1 MDRLYY
7 TYLIIK
13 ESLDYIPAIEIK
25 GQLEEKY
32 RIKVDVK
39 TVYQAIKNIN
49 ELSSSFNF
57 YVITADTYGTVK
69 KELENTNCKVIT
81 IPALSQDMAKL
92 NFVKELGLNTCLSVG
107 NGRND
112 KLMLKETILG
122 IAILQD
128 EGLCTETL
136 LNSDILVKSIFDV
149 FAFLKDSNRLIAT
162 LRN

>member
-1 MDRLYY
+1 M
-7 TYLIIK
+7 IVK
-13 ESLDYIPAIEIK
+13 IPGRQSIEIK
-25 GQLEEKY
+25 DIVFDYNGTIAIDGKL
-32 RIKVDVK
+32 ISDVSK
-39 TVYQAIKNIN
+39 KIN
-49 ELSSSFNF
+49 ELSASFNF

-112 KLMLKETILG
+112 KLMLKETVLG

-136 LNSDILVKSIFDV
+136 LHSDILVKSIFDV

>member
-1 MDRLYY
+1 MIVEIPGR
-7 TYLIIK
+7 
-13 ESLDYIPAIEIK
+13 ESIEIK
-25 GQLEEKY
+25 DIVFDYNGTIAIDGKL
-32 RIKVDVK
+32 ISDVS
-39 TVYQAIKNIN
+39 KNIN
-49 ELSSSFNF
+49 ELSASFNF

-81 IPALSQDMAKL
+81 IPALSQDIAKL

-112 KLMLKETILG
+112 KLMLKETVLG

>member
-1 MDRLYY
+1 M
-7 TYLIIK
+7 IV
-13 ESLDYIPAIEIK
+13 EIPGRETLEIK
-25 GQLEEKY
+25 DIVFDYNGTIAIDGKL
-32 RIKVDVK
+32 IGDVS
-39 TVYQAIKNIN
+39 KNIN

-57 YVITADTYGTVK
+57 YVITADTYGKLK

-128 EGLCTETL
+128 EGLSTETL

>member
-1 MDRLYY
+1 M
-7 TYLIIK
+7 IVKIPGK
-13 ESLDYIPAIEIK
+13 ESFEIK
-25 GQLEEKY
+25 NVVFDYNG
-32 RIKVDVK
+32 
-39 TVYQAIKNIN
+39 TVAIDGKLIAGISDIIN
-49 ELSSSFNF
+49 ELSNSFNF

-69 KELENTNCKVIT
+69 KELENTKCEVIV
-81 IPALSQDMAKL
+81 IPNSQQDISKL
-92 NFVKELGLNTCLSVG
+92 EFVKELGLQHTLSVG

-112 KLMLKETILG
+112 KLMLKETVLG

-149 FAFLKDSNRLIAT
+149 FGFLKDSNRLIAT

>member
-1 MDRLYY
+1 M
-7 TYLIIK
+7 IV
-13 ESLDYIPAIEIK
+13 EIPGREKIEIK
-25 GQLEEKY
+25 DIVFDYNGTIAIDGKL
-32 RIKVDVK
+32 IGDVS
-39 TVYQAIKNIN
+39 KNIN

-81 IPALSQDMAKL
+81 IPALTQDISKL
-92 NFVKELGLNTCLSVG
+92 DFVKELGLNTCLSVG

>member
-1 MDRLYY
+1 M
-7 TYLIIK
+7 IV
-13 ESLDYIPAIEIK
+13 EIPGRERIEIK
-25 GQLEEKY
+25 DIVFDYNGTIAIDGKL
-32 RIKVDVK
+32 IGDVS
-39 TVYQAIKNIN
+39 KNIN

>member
-1 MDRLYY
+1 M
-7 TYLIIK
+7 IV
-13 ESLDYIPAIEIK
+13 EIPGRETLEIK
-25 GQLEEKY
+25 DIVFDYNGTIAIDGKL
-32 RIKVDVK
+32 IGDVS
-39 TVYQAIKNIN
+39 KNIN
-49 ELSSSFNF
+49 ELSSSFNL

>member
-1 MDRLYY
+1 M
-7 TYLIIK
+7 IV
-13 ESLDYIPAIEIK
+13 EIPGREKIEIK
-25 GQLEEKY
+25 DIVFDYNGTIAIDGKL
-32 RIKVDVK
+32 ISDVS
-39 TVYQAIKNIN
+39 KNIN

-81 IPALSQDMAKL
+81 IPALTQDISKL
-92 NFVKELGLNTCLSVG
+92 DFVKELGLNTCLCVG

>member
-1 MDRLYY
+1 M
-7 TYLIIK
+7 IVKIPGK
-13 ESLDYIPAIEIK
+13 ESFEIK
-25 GQLEEKY
+25 NVVFDYNG
-32 RIKVDVK
+32 
-39 TVYQAIKNIN
+39 TVAIDGKLIAGISDIIN
-49 ELSSSFNF
+49 ELSNSFNF

-69 KELENTNCKVIT
+69 KELENTNCEVIV
-81 IPALSQDMAKL
+81 IPNSQQDISKL
-92 NFVKELGLNTCLSVG
+92 EFVKELGLQYTLSVG

-112 KLMLKETILG
+112 KLMLKETVLG

-149 FAFLKDSNRLIAT
+149 FGFLKDSNRLIAT

>member
-1 MDRLYY
+1 M
-7 TYLIIK
+7 IV
-13 ESLDYIPAIEIK
+13 EIPGREKIEIK
-25 GQLEEKY
+25 DIVFDYNGTIAIDGKL
-32 RIKVDVK
+32 IGDVS
-39 TVYQAIKNIN
+39 KNIN

-149 FAFLKDSNRLIAT
+149 FAFLKNSNRLIAT

>member
-1 MDRLYY
+1 M
-7 TYLIIK
+7 II
-13 ESLDYIPAIEIK
+13 EIPGREKIEIK
-25 GQLEEKY
+25 DIVFDYNGTIAIDGKL
-32 RIKVDVK
+32 IGDVS
-39 TVYQAIKNIN
+39 KNIN

-81 IPALSQDMAKL
+81 IPALTQDMAKL

>member
-1 MDRLYY
+1 M
-7 TYLIIK
+7 IVKIPGK
-13 ESLDYIPAIEIK
+13 ESFEIK
-25 GQLEEKY
+25 NVVFDYNG
-32 RIKVDVK
+32 
-39 TVYQAIKNIN
+39 TVAIDGKLIAGISDIIN
-49 ELSSSFNF
+49 ELSNSFNF

-69 KELENTNCKVIT
+69 KELENTKCEVIV
-81 IPALSQDMAKL
+81 IPNLQQDISKL
-92 NFVKELGLNTCLSVG
+92 EFVKELGLQYTLSVG

-112 KLMLKETILG
+112 KLMLKETVLG

-149 FAFLKDSNRLIAT
+149 FGFLKDSNRLIAT

>member
-1 MDRLYY
+1 M
-7 TYLIIK
+7 IV
-13 ESLDYIPAIEIK
+13 EIPGRQSIEIK
-25 GQLEEKY
+25 DIVFDYNGTIAIDGKL
-32 RIKVDVK
+32 ISDVS
-39 TVYQAIKNIN
+39 KNIN

-81 IPALSQDMAKL
+81 ISALSQDMAKL

-128 EGLCTETL
+128 EGLCAETL

>member
-1 MDRLYY
+1 M
-7 TYLIIK
+7 IV
-13 ESLDYIPAIEIK
+13 EIPGREKIEIK
-25 GQLEEKY
+25 DIVFDYNGTIAIDGKL
-32 RIKVDVK
+32 INDVS
-39 TVYQAIKNIN
+39 KNIN
-49 ELSSSFNF
+49 ELSSRFNF

-81 IPALSQDMAKL
+81 IPALTQDISKL
-92 NFVKELGLNTCLSVG
+92 DFVKELGLNTCLSVG

-112 KLMLKETILG
+112 KLMLKETVLG

>member
-1 MDRLYY
+1 M
-7 TYLIIK
+7 IVKIPGK
-13 ESLDYIPAIEIK
+13 ESFEIK
-25 GQLEEKY
+25 NVVFDYNG
-32 RIKVDVK
+32 
-39 TVYQAIKNIN
+39 TVAIDGKLIAGISDIIN
-49 ELSSSFNF
+49 ELSNSFNF

-69 KELENTNCKVIT
+69 KELENTKCEVIV
-81 IPALSQDMAKL
+81 IPNSQQDISKL
-92 NFVKELGLNTCLSVG
+92 EFVKELGLQYTLSVG

-112 KLMLKETILG
+112 KLMLKETVLG

-149 FAFLKDSNRLIAT
+149 FGFLKDSNRLIAT

>member
-1 MDRLYY
+1 M
-7 TYLIIK
+7 IVKIPGK
-13 ESLDYIPAIEIK
+13 ESLEIK
-25 GQLEEKY
+25 NVVFDYNG
-32 RIKVDVK
+32 
-39 TVYQAIKNIN
+39 TVAIDGKLIAGISDIIN
-49 ELSSSFNF
+49 ELSNSFNF

-69 KELENTNCKVIT
+69 KELENTKCEVIV
-81 IPALSQDMAKL
+81 IPNSQQDISKL
-92 NFVKELGLNTCLSVG
+92 EFVKELGLQYTLSVG

-112 KLMLKETILG
+112 KLMLKETVLG

-149 FAFLKDSNRLIAT
+149 FGFLKDSNRLIAT

>member
-1 MDRLYY
+1 M
-7 TYLIIK
+7 I
-13 ESLDYIPAIEIK
+13 IEIPGRK
-25 GQLEEKY
+25 TLEIKDVVFDYNGTIAIDGKLISDVSKY
-32 RIKVDVK
+32 
-39 TVYQAIKNIN
+39 IN

-57 YVITADTYGTVK
+57 YVIIADTYGTVK

-81 IPALSQDMAKL
+81 IPALAQDLSKL

-112 KLMLKETILG
+112 KLMLKESILG